1 VKLNEAD
8 VQNVA
13 RLARITTDEATRAVH
28 AGVVEAARRGL
39 KLKDVTIVLTPMKG
53 S

>member
-1 VKLNEAD
+1 MKLNDAD

-13 RLARITTDEATRAVH
+13 QLAGITTAEAIRAVH
-28 AGVVEAARRGL
+28 AGLSEAARRGL
-39 KLKDVTIVLTPMKG
+39 ELEDVTIVLTPVKG